1 LGAWQVLFIYLGGFV
16 TLNSK
21 NYIAIADWMV
31 QDFDLNTKELLT
43 YAIIYGF
50 SQDGESSFS
59 GSLSYLAS
67 WLGIRRDN
75 VMRYLSSLVDKGLI
89 SKEKKTSSNKQWC
102 EYKIVQDRGVVKT
115 SDHIIISPWMIEDL
129 QLKDKELILYAL
141 IYGFSRVGSDSFFT
155 GNNAYMAKW
164 LQIDKKNV
172 SRYTSALIDKNL
184 IERIDDGKF
193 IKYRVISTKNN
204 QNSSNNNPPQNE
216 YTHLTTE
223 EGEAPHFEYTPPQSE
238 YRGHLNLSTNNL
250 KENLN
255 NNLNNIN
262 NNIDND
268 FDLVNNLTQEDFFV
282 VVNEEIDKD
291 ELNSEEEKMFNNK
304 LLSDKEL
311 YEKYKDSKIDIARIM
326 KVYARNKLVDMTY
339 VYKDEINEKGRD
351 VTNLAEILLFK
362 TLNLKKYSNKID
374 VINNLDNKQI
384 FNLYKTACLL
394 YTSNEEEKTHIR
406 KTPEAYFIG
415 VVDKVLEV

>member
-1 LGAWQVLFIYLGGFV
+1 M

-59 GSLSYLAS
+59 GSLSYLAC

-75 VMRYLSSLVDKGLI
+75 VMRYLNSLVDKGLI

-172 SRYTSALIDKNL
+172 SRYTSALIDKKL

-193 IKYRVISTKNN
+193 IKYRVISTETSHND
-204 QNSSNNNPPQNE
+204 SNNNPPQNE

-223 EGEAPHFEYTPPQSE
+223 EGEAPQFEYTPPQSE

-262 NNIDND
+262 NNIDNVSNS
-268 FDLVNNLTQEDFFV
+268 VNNLTTEQLSSVVDEKTLQFFSNGDFEFTPV
-282 VVNEEIDKD
+282 YKKMLEIKI
-291 ELNSEEEKMFNNK
+291 EFEK
-304 LLSDKEL
+304 EI
-311 YEKYKDSKIDIARIM
+311 YEKYKSSKINMVKFMKKWSWSILTDMADIYNKEISDTG
-326 KVYARNKLVDMTY
+326 RN
-339 VYKDEINEKGRD
+339 
-351 VTNLAEILLFK
+351 VTELAERLIFK
-362 TLNLKKYSNKID
+362 ILNLKNYKGKTD
-374 VINNLDNKQI
+374 KINNFDSEQI
-384 FNLYKTACLL
+384 NELYMIACSL
-394 YTSNEEEKTHIR
+394 YTNNSEVKIHWH
-406 KTPEAYFIG
+406 KSPEAYLIG
-415 VVDKVLEV
+415 VVDRMLEA

>member
-1 LGAWQVLFIYLGGFV
+1 M

-59 GSLSYLAS
+59 GSLSYLAC
-67 WLGIRRDN
+67 WLKIQRN
-75 VMRYLSSLVDKGLI
+75 NTLRYLNSLIDKGLI

-172 SRYTSALIDKNL
+172 SRYTSSLIDKNL

-193 IKYRVISTKNN
+193 IKYRVISTKTSHNGSDN
-204 QNSSNNNPPQNE
+204 TPPQNE
-216 YTHLTTE
+216 NTHLTTE
-223 EGEAPHFEYTPPQSE
+223 EGEAPHFENTSPQNE
-238 YRGHLNLSTNNL
+238 NRGHLNLRTNNL
-250 KENLN
+250 EENLN

-262 NNIDND
+262 NNIANNNPS
-268 FDLVNNLTQEDFFV
+268 LINNLTLEDFFV

-291 ELNSEEEKMFNNK
+291 ELNSEEEKMFNKK

-311 YEKYKDSKIDIARIM
+311 YEKYRNSKIDIARIM
-326 KVYARNKLVDMTY
+326 KVYARNRLVNMTY
-339 VYKDEINEKGRD
+339 VYKDEISEKGRD
-351 VTNLAEILLFK
+351 VTNLAEALLFK
-362 TLNLKKYSNKID
+362 TLNLKKYNNKID
-374 VINNLDNKQI
+374 VINNLGNKKI
-384 FNLYKTACLL
+384 FGLYKTACSL
-394 YTSNEEEKTHIR
+394 YTSNEEEKINIR

-415 VVDKVLEV
+415 VVDKVLEE

>member
-1 LGAWQVLFIYLGGFV
+1 M

-67 WLGIRRDN
+67 WLKIQRN
-75 VMRYLSSLVDKGLI
+75 NTLRYLNSLIDKGLI

-172 SRYTSALIDKNL
+172 SRYTSSLIDKNL

-193 IKYRVISTKNN
+193 IKYRVISTKTSHNGSDN
-204 QNSSNNNPPQNE
+204 TPPQNE
-216 YTHLTTE
+216 NTHLTTE
-223 EGEAPHFEYTPPQSE
+223 EGEAPHFEITSPQNE
-238 YRGHLNLSTNNL
+238 NRGHLNLRTNNL
-250 KENLN
+250 EENLN

-262 NNIDND
+262 NNIDN
-268 FDLVNNLTQEDFFV
+268 VSSSINNLTAEELSFV
-282 VVNEEIDKD
+282 VDEEVYKSKEEALKEGVLSSTAEEDQMLEKKIQSEIKIYEKYRSSKVDISKIMKIIARYRLLSMAYTYFEEIDSTGK
-291 ELNSEEEKMFNNK
+291 
-304 LLSDKEL
+304 
-311 YEKYKDSKIDIARIM
+311 
-326 KVYARNKLVDMTY
+326 
-339 VYKDEINEKGRD
+339 D
-351 VTNLAEILLFK
+351 VTELAENLLFK
-362 TLNLKKYSNKID
+362 TLNLKNYRNMTDK
-374 VINNLDNKQI
+374 INNLSAEQI
-384 FNLYKTACLL
+384 MNLFKVACSL
-394 YTSNEEEKTHIR
+394 YTSNEEEKIHIR

-415 VVDKVLEV
+415 VVDKVLEE